1 MDGRTLVV
9 RFFIIKGGNRMAD
22 FNIDNLIINRA
33 LSGSML
39 NKATGEA
46 LYSLNQIKD
55 PSLEITGETVYSVDA
70 MGVKVAAFDRSK
82 EASLSG
88 SNAFVNLGL
97 AAAQFGSDKKVAT
110 SAAKIVVPVRDTLV
124 VDPSTKTATLK
135 ATPATGYTMSVST
148 MTVDGG
154 INKTLAVA
162 DAAAAGKYKIADKV
176 ITIDES
182 DMNADGETTLVVL
195 YRKESTEAVQIDNRA
210 DCFAK
215 GGEFWLEVLFCD
227 PCDTSTEYHG
237 FLVFPNAKM
246 SNETTIDFNNEATH
260 GFKIEAMQ
268 DYCSAEKK
276 LFYLVV
282 SK

>member
-1 MDGRTLVV
+1 
-9 RFFIIKGGNRMAD
+9 MA

-39 NKATGEA
+39 NKTTGECI
-46 LYSLNQIKD
+46 YSLNQITE

-70 MGVKVAAFDRSK
+70 TGVKVAAFDRSK
-82 EASLSG
+82 EAALSG

-110 SAAKIVVPVRDTLV
+110 STAKIITPVREVLT
-124 VDPSTKTATLK
+124 VDPTGLTATIS
-135 ATPATGYTMSVST
+135 AAPAAGTTVSVSI

-154 INKTLAVA
+154 IAKTLSVA
-162 DAAAAGKYKIADKV
+162 DAAAAGKYKITDKTITIAEADK
-176 ITIDES
+176 
-182 DMNADGETTLVVL
+182 NETGDTNIVVL
-195 YRKESTEAVQIDNRA
+195 YKKESTEAVQIDNRA

-227 PCDTSTEYHG
+227 PCDTNTEFHG

-268 DYCSAEKK
+268 DYCSTDKK
-276 LFYLVV
+276 LFYIVV